1 VGRFLGLFLLLL
13 IFAAIGAAMAFL
25 ISFDE
30 LSRHYPDRGTPLR
43 EAARRALVAFLFL
56 ATLSA
61 IVVVILDH
69 AIQ

>member
-1 VGRFLGLFLLLL
+1 VGLLFLLLG
-13 IFAAIGAAMAFL
+13 FDAIGGAMAFL
-25 ISFDE
+25 ISYDE

-56 ATLSA
+56 AALSA

-69 AIQ
+69 ATR

>member
-1 VGRFLGLFLLLL
+1 MGLFLLLL
-13 IFAAIGAAMAFL
+13 VFDAIGGAMAFL
-25 ISFDE
+25 ISYDE
-30 LSRHYPDRGTPLR
+30 LSRHYQERGTPLR

-56 ATLSA
+56 VALSA